1 MVRPEVARQKIAR
14 ASTRLEQAES
24 IVGRP
29 AEEFLADQQGRDLA
43 SFYLLVAIQEVID
56 LAAHWVADAGW
67 PTPEDVA
74 GTFDLLADR
83 GAIDRELARDL
94 RGAAALRN
102 RLAHGYSGIDHGRIH
117 AELRQGAA
125 ALRRFLAAAARAAGL

>member
-24 IVGRP
+24 IVCRYG
-29 AEEFLADQQGRDLA
+29 
-43 SFYLLVAIQEVID
+43 S
-56 LAAHWVADAGW
+56 
-67 PTPEDVA
+67 
-74 GTFDLLADR
+74 
-83 GAIDRELARDL
+83 
-94 RGAAALRN
+94 
-102 RLAHGYSGIDHGRIH
+102 IDHGRIH